1 MIRKAAHAFLVVKK
15 NQIGNKRK
23 GKNILKKKNGYKEQK
38 TVIQKLMLVLKA
50 AFFLFL

>member
-23 GKNILKKKNGYKEQK
+23 GKNILKKIKKGDIRSKKQ
-38 TVIQKLMLVLKA
+38 
-50 AFFLFL
+50 